1 MRAFRRLAGAGLA
14 LMLGVVAASAWIR
27 IAASLGEEVALAR
40 GLQRAAATATA
51 LAVLALAALAWRDPR
66 LRHASLAAGTLF
78 PPLKDIRS
86 VSHQIAVEV
95 ARVAYRDGLASV
107 PEPADLAAQVWAA
120 MYEPTYR

>member
-51 LAVLALAALAWRDPR
+51 LAVLALAALAWLERAGARQLYFKYCSTFDSTDAGNIGPVSR
-66 LRHASLAAGTLF
+66 LTPSSGAA
-78 PPLKDIRS
+78 
-86 VSHQIAVEV
+86 
-95 ARVAYRDGLASV
+95 
-107 PEPADLAAQVWAA
+107 
-120 MYEPTYR
+120 